1 MPSIARRLRDDII
14 AGDSIVEAFNMGINV
29 GTVAGQTILH
39 CHVHLMPRRRGDVPV
54 PWAACG
60 P

>member
-14 AGDSIVEAFNMGINV
+14 AGDSTGEAFNMGINV

-39 CHVHLMPRRRGDVPV
+39 CHVHLMPPAR
-54 PWAACG
+54 
-60 P
+60 